1 MQSKKSLSQVGDSK
15 NAIIKIRDKRA
26 LIGNVRPLS
35 RISMSKSIV
44 PAAMLIFLRFPRP
57 GKVKTRLA
65 QSLGEKRAV
74 QFYNICAGTILSEIS
89 KLPEKVE
96 RYIFCAD
103 KTDEPE
109 VRRWA
114 GLGFRFAVQEGEGL
128 GQRLGNA
135 FSSVFGNGVQKAVIV
150 ASDVPDLS
158 ADILNEAIRALDEH
172 DIVIGPCY
180 DGGYYLLGMK
190 KLHHELFNGIS
201 WSTEQVYQQTLAV
214 TRKSGLTVRQLQT
227 LIDIDTEADL
237 HKWSEMDRHK
247 QSAFDEFLKAI
258 GLRPIVEHI

>member
-1 MQSKKSLSQVGDSK
+1 M
-15 NAIIKIRDKRA
+15 N
-26 LIGNVRPLS
+26 
-35 RISMSKSIV
+35 KSIV
-44 PAAMLIFLRFPRP
+44 PAALLVFLRFPRP

-65 QSLGEKRAV
+65 QSLGEKRAA
-74 QFYNICAGTILSEIS
+74 QFYRICADAILSEIS
-89 KLPEKVE
+89 RLPEKVE

-114 GLGFRFAVQEGEGL
+114 GTGFHFAVQEGDGL
-128 GQRLGNA
+128 GQRLENA
-135 FSSVFGNGVQKAVIV
+135 FSSVFENGVQKAVIV

-158 ADILNEAIRALDEH
+158 ADILNEAVQALDEH

-190 KLHHELFNGIS
+190 RLHNELFNGIS
-201 WSTEQVYQQTLAV
+201 WSTEQVYRQTLAA
-214 TRKSGLTVRQLQT
+214 TGKSGLTVHQLQA

-237 HKWSEMDRHK
+237 HKWSEMDKR
-247 QSAFDEFLKAI
+247 QQPAFDEFLKAI
-258 GLRPIVEHI
+258 GLKPILERI